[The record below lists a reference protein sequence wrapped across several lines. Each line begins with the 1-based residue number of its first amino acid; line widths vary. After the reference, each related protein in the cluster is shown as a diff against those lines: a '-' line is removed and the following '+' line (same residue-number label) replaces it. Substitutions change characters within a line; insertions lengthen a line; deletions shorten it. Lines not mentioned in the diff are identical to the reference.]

1 MLDYFHIFYEFLEH
15 SIEFPSPY
23 ILRKRNDYINNVTIK
38 LHYFLHYAILECN
51 MISSA
56 SALVDLPLFST
67 KPEAATSINLLCFI
81 NKLPLLIFFR
91 LHCTFLNSA
100 KTVSAVSPILPF
112 EVACIKTMYFVHKY
126 DFDS

>member
-1 MLDYFHIFYEFLEH
+1 MEKETRKITRKGLDLEWLYQETLPSFVLDYFHIFYEFLEH

-81 NKLPLLIFFR
+81 NKLPLLIFFK
-91 LHCTFLNSA
+91 LHCTFL
-100 KTVSAVSPILPF
+100 K
-112 EVACIKTMYFVHKY
+112 
-126 DFDS
+126 DSID